1 MPLLLL
7 LLLVKRARSSKV
19 HAFIVN
25 CTCVCVC
32 VCVRAQTHLYPLFV
46 HYICKRPGTHTHT
59 HTQVHAF
66 IVHYIRKQIAGW
78 ATVTVWDKGAKQRE
92 LVENLEKNLPM
103 CAQRYGLALGDFPNC
118 ARMKAK
124 MLDIKDMREIPRLNK
139 NLVADLEKMLQTEI
153 PQLLERSVIRHGSS
167 TSRRFLD

>member
-1 MPLLLL
+1 M
-7 LLLVKRARSSKV
+7 KRARSNKV
-19 HAFIVN
+19 HAIIVH
-25 CTCVCVC
+25 CTCA
-32 VCVRAQTHLYPLFV
+32 RAHTNTHTHLYPLFW
-46 HYICKRPGTHTHT
+46 HNIRKRPDTNTPTQTRTPPHTHI
-59 HTQVHAF
+59 QVHAF